1 MFFSPFRLY
10 ILIALLSGVNMF
22 SQGGGILI
30 QQYSKGPELNQM
42 YSKWSFSIGPEV
54 NRINSDLNTAS
65 PTITVGGMINIEYR
79 FSKTV
84 GLISGL
90 KFVPISYRYVFE
102 NSLGKDR
109 LQYLTIPLILK
120 LNPFEKI
127 SFGLGMLYNHYE
139 KGQRI
144 LRFKDAEVIT
154 EYPEG
159 VFSNPLGFSAQV
171 GYHFWGRFNATI
183 NYRWAK
189 KYSPANQPQSN
200 NSKGLQASLTYTFLR
215 SLKIQ

>member
-10 ILIALLSGVNMF
+10 ILIALLSVVNMF
-22 SQGGGILI
+22 SQGGDILI

-90 KFVPISYRYVFE
+90 KFVPISYRYVIE

-215 SLKIQ
+215 SIKIQ

>member
-22 SQGGGILI
+22 SQGGDILI

-102 NSLGKDR
+102 NSLRKDR

-127 SFGLGMLYNHYE
+127 SFGLGILYNHYE
-139 KGQRI
+139 KGQRV
-144 LRFKDAEVIT
+144 LRFEDAEVIT

-171 GYHFWGRFNATI
+171 GYHIWDRFNASI
-183 NYRWAK
+183 NYRLAK

-200 NSKGLQASLTYTFLR
+200 NSKGLQVSLTYTFLR
-215 SLKIQ
+215 SIKIQ

>member
-10 ILIALLSGVNMF
+10 VLIALLSGVNMF
-22 SQGGGILI
+22 SQGGDILI

-42 YSKWSFSIGPEV
+42 YSKWSFSIGSEV

-102 NSLGKDR
+102 NSLRKDR

-127 SFGLGMLYNHYE
+127 SFGLGVLYNHYE

-171 GYHFWGRFNATI
+171 GYHFWGCFNATI

>member
-22 SQGGGILI
+22 SQGGDILI

-54 NRINSDLNTAS
+54 NRINSALNTAS

-102 NSLGKDR
+102 NSLRKDR

-127 SFGLGMLYNHYE
+127 SFGLGILYNHYE
-139 KGQRI
+139 KGQRV
-144 LRFKDAEVIT
+144 LRFEDAEVIT

-171 GYHFWGRFNATI
+171 GYHIWDRFNASI
-183 NYRWAK
+183 NYRLAK

-200 NSKGLQASLTYTFLR
+200 NSKGLQVSLTYTFLR
-215 SLKIQ
+215 SIKIQ

>member
-22 SQGGGILI
+22 SQGGDILI

-90 KFVPISYRYVFE
+90 KFVPISYRFVFG

-200 NSKGLQASLTYTFLR
+200 NSKGLQASLTYNFLR
-215 SLKIQ
+215 SIKIQ

>member
-10 ILIALLSGVNMF
+10 ILIPLLSWVNMF

-120 LNPFEKI
+120 LDPFEKI

-154 EYPEG
+154 EYQEG